1 MTSNWAISTAVTL
14 TLTVPGSLTV
24 TETATAPATVTA
36 PVSATVTAPITEIV
50 SVDVCLYLN
59 CDPAMHRAQLPKK
72 CSFPTSACYHRRLPE
87 QDDIECALAL
97 ALSPCLLSLPVSLF

>member
-1 MTSNWAISTAVTL
+1 MTTAVVTAVTL
-14 TLTVPGSLTV
+14 TLTVTGSLTV
-24 TETATAPATVTA
+24 TETVIAP
-36 PVSATVTAPITEIV
+36 VTAPITEIV